1 MDSIANATSECRE
14 AFQKYL
20 KEPYP
25 GTESDVA
32 RLFVN
37 FERWSTSLSV
47 DRNWPSPT
55 LRRILSLDTLLSTD
69 AMTKRKLTDLL
80 LLIAKH
86 IRQASEASVQ
96 SRTSRASTKSKGGS
110 HSGYSD
116 RFSESTFESF
126 NTFVTQT
133 GYINPLKAM
142 KLYMKR
148 LYDFSTLLRAT
159 VPEIRYLAPH
169 HEKDESF
176 WQVANVM
183 VDYKFPD
190 ADPEIASRLAAAM
203 ILRRGRLMQLLTRRG
218 PERLAH
224 ANTGSETKKGEEP
237 EQAGLSISRAP
248 TSAAT
253 VMSAGYNARNLS
265 KVTASIVSNH
275 VKALEYWELI
285 PSRPKTSE
293 TGGFTCRYCHR
304 TLQPMSALRWR
315 RMIYAGIAVLLATA
329 ALHCADSVI
338 NMDQEDGD
346 VASESISFS
355 AWDNY
360 QMSLLDDEDSDPLF
374 DDPVNADNRDQD
386 AVMGP
391 WPNVED
397 EWGFIK
403 ANYRIVP

>member
-1 MDSIANATSECRE
+1 MERLIPAVSEKRRLLHAASEMGSIANATRECRE

-32 RLFVN
+32 
-37 FERWSTSLSV
+37 
-47 DRNWPSPT
+47 
-55 LRRILSLDTLLSTD
+55 
-69 AMTKRKLTDLL
+69 LT
-80 LLIAKH
+80 INYYET
-86 IRQASEASVQ
+86 ASEASVQ
-96 SRTSRASTKSKGGS
+96 SRTSRASEQSKGAS

-176 WQVANVM
+176 WQVANIM

-190 ADPEIASRLAAAM
+190 ADPEITSRLAAAM
-203 ILRRGRLMQLLTRRG
+203 ILRRGRLMQLTRRG
-218 PERLAH
+218 PERRAH

-237 EQAGLSISRAP
+237 EPAGLAASRAP
-248 TSAAT
+248 ASAAT
-253 VMSAGYNARNLS
+253 VMSAGINTRKLS
-265 KVTASIVSNH
+265 RVTPSIVSNP
-275 VKALEYWELI
+275 VKALDPWELI

-304 TLQPMSALRWR
+304 TLQPMSASRWR
-315 RMIYAGIAVLLATA
+315 
-329 ALHCADSVI
+329 
-338 NMDQEDGD
+338 
-346 VASESISFS
+346 
-355 AWDNY
+355 
-360 QMSLLDDEDSDPLF
+360 
-374 DDPVNADNRDQD
+374 
-386 AVMGP
+386 
-391 WPNVED
+391 
-397 EWGFIK
+397 
-403 ANYRIVP
+403 

>member
-1 MDSIANATSECRE
+1 
-14 AFQKYL
+14 
-20 KEPYP
+20 
-25 GTESDVA
+25 
-32 RLFVN
+32 
-37 FERWSTSLSV
+37 
-47 DRNWPSPT
+47 
-55 LRRILSLDTLLSTD
+55 
-69 AMTKRKLTDLL
+69 
-80 LLIAKH
+80 
-86 IRQASEASVQ
+86 
-96 SRTSRASTKSKGGS
+96 
-110 HSGYSD
+110 
-116 RFSESTFESF
+116 
-126 NTFVTQT
+126 
-133 GYINPLKAM
+133 M

-176 WQVANVM
+176 WQVASAM

-275 VKALEYWELI
+275 VKALEYWDLI

-304 TLQPMSALRWR
+304 TLQPMSASRWR
-315 RMIYAGIAVLLATA
+315 
-329 ALHCADSVI
+329 
-338 NMDQEDGD
+338 
-346 VASESISFS
+346 
-355 AWDNY
+355 
-360 QMSLLDDEDSDPLF
+360 
-374 DDPVNADNRDQD
+374 
-386 AVMGP
+386 
-391 WPNVED
+391 
-397 EWGFIK
+397 
-403 ANYRIVP
+403 